1 MMKNQGK
8 HVTSLTTTRLS
19 PLAKPFTLNR
29 STLQPCSNSLFS
41 GYPFLESPKKG
52 DFDGFGED
60 FSLPTYSP
68 LGHGK
73 QGEDSHESLF
83 ANGSDLADSTM
94 FKEGNQAVHGLSPFL
109 TESASTGTVVAESLL
124 SNSKGTT
131 LVDDESSIFP
141 LFNCKVSSLKSLTT
155 DMSSAK
161 HTSLNQSS
169 TNLVENDSDVDSPCW
184 KGTMAFCQTP
194 VENSGS
200 IQTNNVEKATE
211 KHNSLN
217 PLAPQFFPR
226 IAYVKDDFGSS
237 NSGSPVATNVFP
249 GEHMLK
255 KTVMAES
262 PVELNTGID
271 LQPSSNTCRKEKASN
286 TINDPK
292 NSYLDPALNLH
303 CKVTQ
308 PSSKEDCSMSIG
320 KLEAVVDADN
330 FAERTKDPRVCRS
343 ISDAF
348 TTKSCSPI
356 STLASSSSR
365 VAVVTDLLK
374 TFEGISKSLS
384 KAPTPDVGI
393 VVSAI
398 HVLSELLVQTSM
410 DGVGPNNEHGHDEIM
425 IEQIINNLNDFS
437 AKRCVQ
443 RISTLEST
451 ADNPFCHNR
460 SLELPKGLEMTS
472 IENLNDP
479 NKLHSQNDYTKKKT
493 VYKMFGQSGKSFL
506 APSSDKGHE
515 IAQLQVIRRSL
526 GKKLDFDKHMHPE
539 ALLFLNL
546 WLDSEAERCFSK
558 YETYHCLMEAGLDV
572 NCTTVAELLS

>member
-1 MMKNQGK
+1 MIKNQSK
-8 HVTSLTTTRLS
+8 QLTWLTTPLS

-41 GYPFLESPKKG
+41 GYPFLELPKEG
-52 DFDGFGED
+52 VFDGFGED

-73 QGEDSHESLF
+73 QGEDSRKSLF
-83 ANGSDLADSTM
+83 VKGSDLADSTM
-94 FKEGNQAVHGLSPFL
+94 SNEGNQAIHGLSPCL
-109 TESASTGTVVAESLL
+109 TESVGTGTAEDLL
-124 SNSKGTT
+124 SNSKGTS

-161 HTSLNQSS
+161 NTSLNQSS
-169 TNLVENDSDVDSPCW
+169 KNLIENDSDVDSPCW

-194 VENSGS
+194 IENSGS
-200 IQTNNVEKATE
+200 IQTNNIEKATE
-211 KHNSLN
+211 KHNRLN

-226 IAYVKDDFGSS
+226 IAYVKEDFGSS
-237 NSGSPVATNVFP
+237 NSGSPVATNFYS

-262 PVELNTGID
+262 PVELNTGIE
-271 LQPSSNTCRKEKASN
+271 LQPSSNTCEKEKAFN
-286 TINDPK
+286 MINDPK
-292 NSYLDPALNLH
+292 NSYVDPALNLH

-308 PSSKEDCSMSIG
+308 SSSKEDSTMSIG
-320 KLEAVVDADN
+320 KIEAVVDADN
-330 FAERTKDPRVCRS
+330 FAEGTKDPRVCRS
-343 ISDAF
+343 ISEAF
-348 TTKSCSPI
+348 TTKSRSPI
-356 STLASSSSR
+356 STMASSSSG

-384 KAPTPDVGI
+384 KSPTPDVGT

-398 HVLSELLVQTSM
+398 HVLSELLVQKSM
-410 DGVGPNNEHGHDEIM
+410 DGVGSNNEHGHDEIM
-425 IEQIINNLNDFS
+425 IQKVINNLNDFS
-437 AKRCVQ
+437 TKRCVQ
-443 RISTLEST
+443 RIPTPEST
-451 ADNPFCHNR
+451 PADNPFCHDR

-479 NKLHSQNDYTKKKT
+479 NKLHPQSDYTKKKT
-493 VYKMFGQSGKSFL
+493 VFKMFGQSGKSFL
-506 APSSDKGHE
+506 APSGDKGNE

-526 GKKLDFDKHMHPE
+526 GKTLDFDKHMHPE

-546 WLDSEAERCFSK
+546 WLDSEAERCFRK

-572 NCTTVAELLS
+572 NCTTVANPL